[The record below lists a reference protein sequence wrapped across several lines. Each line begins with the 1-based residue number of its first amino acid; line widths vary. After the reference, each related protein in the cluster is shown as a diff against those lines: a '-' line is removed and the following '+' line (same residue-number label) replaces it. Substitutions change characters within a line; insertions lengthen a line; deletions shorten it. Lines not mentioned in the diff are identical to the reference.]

1 MRTIISK
8 KFSLLNSFPFIS
20 ILFFFIFF
28 IVLGSSLGKSLSELF
43 AFQESLHGAPQVI
56 FISGLKF
63 SLIAILFV
71 LLAEAGIMYW
81 KIVKEKMG
89 RIEIQ
94 KLFFSALPRVRGA
107 AARVLGGF
115 ALVGI
120 NLFLTSLIF
129 PLLNE
134 AGSGRLFDDALMRL
148 DILFT
153 GAYPFIVLGNLPL
166 PDFFISLTAFSYLQI
181 GSALFVF
188 TFLTLAHAPD
198 VYKKFIAT
206 FLFSFILLVGGWMAF
221 PALTPLDRYIE
232 NGYKL
237 PIAHDISLAIAS
249 YTPPEG
255 IKVVWKKW
263 ISPYQNGEREIPVT
277 SIPSAHIVWII
288 ILGAYLFQ
296 FKKILFWIFLPFL
309 FLSAL
314 GTLLFTM
321 HYFAD
326 VLAGICIGVL
336 SILFVSKLS
345 QKQG

>member
-1 MRTIISK
+1 MRKIISK
-8 KFSLLNSFPFIS
+8 KFNLLNSFPLIS
-20 ILFFFIFF
+20 AFFFFIFF
-28 IVLGSSLGKSLSELF
+28 IILGSSLGKSLSELF
-43 AFQESLHGAPQVI
+43 AFNESLHGAPQVI

-81 KIVKEKMG
+81 KIVREKMG

-94 KLFFSALPRVRGA
+94 KLFFSALPRVTKA
-107 AARVLGGF
+107 ATRVLGGF

-120 NLFLTSLIF
+120 NLFLASLIF

-134 AGSGRLFDDALMRL
+134 AGSGRLIDDALMRV
-148 DILFT
+148 DILLT
-153 GAYPFIVLGNLPL
+153 GTYPFIAIGNLPL

-188 TFLTLAHAPD
+188 AFITLAHAPD
-198 VYKKFIAT
+198 VYKKFIVA
-206 FLFSFILLVGGWMAF
+206 FLFSFILLVGGWMTL

-237 PIAHDISLAIAS
+237 PISQEISLAIAS
-249 YTPPEG
+249 YAPPEG
-255 IKVVWKKW
+255 VRVVWEKW
-263 ISPYQNGEREIPVT
+263 TSPHQNGERDIPVT

-296 FKKILFWIFLPFL
+296 FKKILFWIFIPFL

-336 SILFVSKLS
+336 SIVFVSQLS
-345 QKQG
+345 RKQE